1 MSLAAD
7 IVVMKAADRLDSPE
21 VMGAQ
26 RIWDEQQQK
35 LLTHDVDD
43 LLGLPESE
51 IQRLLRLHTPEM
63 ERENY
68 LLFFMNKFH
77 AKSYDMH
84 LEWHNL
90 LASSPR
96 LCLLAPRDSG
106 KTHFFVVGYVLWNIV
121 YNRHKLIYLI
131 SDSADQAMDLLQKI
145 KDEIETNPAFR
156 YLKDKDKPEMWSRQ
170 AISCT
175 NGVRIK
181 VKGFGTAI
189 RGPHP
194 GLIILDD
201 VLNDQDPL
209 TAAGRNKA
217 EKYFKSAVSNMIRKN
232 KKSQIVLVGTAQHFK
247 DLLHIL
253 EDNPAYTWRKYKAIV
268 DKKTKKVLIPER
280 YNWADLQAKKIEIGS
295 LAFAKEFQN
304 EPLDEDSTLFPWE
317 LMKLAYDQSFEAP
330 YAYDGNGPFDCY
342 LGADFSTPGASSSGS
357 SGGGDWTVILTIGVH
372 RETERVFL
380 FDVFRGRGLAFT
392 EQLDVVIERMRRF
405 SCVRGFLED
414 NVFQRIYSQVV
425 QSNTS
430 LPVYGHTVN
439 GGNKKSLSS
448 GVPSMVV
455 MFENLKMV
463 LPYAAGD
470 ERGKLMTDG
479 LCEELHSF
487 RMMDGKLGTVAD
499 HDDMVMALWHSFS
512 AWRDGGRYGSAA
524 SKGHVDILRKGPA
537 IRRSNLSDLEA
548 RGYGST

>member
-1 MSLAAD
+1 MNLTVDLAIMSAAD
-7 IVVMKAADRLDSPE
+7 HADSPE
-21 VMGAQ
+21 VKEAQ
-26 RIWDEQQQK
+26 RIWEERQK
-35 LLTHDVDD
+35 KLETQELGD
-43 LLGLPESE
+43 LFQLPASE
-51 IQRLLRLHTPEM
+51 VQRLLRLHTPEM

-84 LEWHNL
+84 LEWHNF
-90 LASSPR
+90 LASSTR

-121 YNRHKLIYLI
+121 YNRHNLIYLI

-156 YLKDKDKPEMWSRQ
+156 YLKDADKPEMWSRQ
-170 AISCT
+170 AIRCT
-175 NGVRIK
+175 NGVRVK

-232 KKSQIVLVGTAQHFK
+232 KKSQIVLVGTAQHYK
-247 DLLHIL
+247 DLLHLL
-253 EDNPAYTWRKYKAIV
+253 EENPAYTWKKYKAIV
-268 DKKTKKVLIPER
+268 DEKTQEVLIPER
-280 YNWADLQAKKIEIGS
+280 YDWEELQAKKVEIGS

-317 LMKLAYDQSFEAP
+317 LMKLAHDENFHAP
-330 YAYDGNGPFDCY
+330 IAYDGRGAWDCY
-342 LGADFSTPGASSSGS
+342 LGGDFSTPGASSSGS

-372 RETERVFL
+372 RDTQRVFL

-392 EQLDVVIERMRRF
+392 DQLDVVIDRMRRF

-425 QSNTS
+425 QSTTA

-439 GGNKKSLSS
+439 SGNKKSLAV

-463 LPYAAGD
+463 LPHAVGD
-470 ERGKLMTDG
+470 ERGRVMTDG

-487 RMMDGKLGTVAD
+487 RMMDGKLGTVSD
-499 HDDMVMALWHSFS
+499 HDDMVMALWHAFS
-512 AWRDGGRYGSAA
+512 AWKDGGKHGTSA
-524 SKGHVDILRKGPA
+524 SKGHVDILRKGPQK
-537 IRRSNLSDLEA
+537 RRDDLTDLTA
-548 RGYGST
+548 RGY